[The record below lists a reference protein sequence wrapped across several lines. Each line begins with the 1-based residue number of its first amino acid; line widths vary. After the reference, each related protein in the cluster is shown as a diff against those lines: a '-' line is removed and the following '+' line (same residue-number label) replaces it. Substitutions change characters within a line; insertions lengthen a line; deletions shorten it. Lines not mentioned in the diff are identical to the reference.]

1 MKDILKKLTRGIRIN
16 KAVLDEIKKSKATLE
31 YVKTQNFE
39 TMPEPVKDMHL
50 KMVESAKQIISEVKN
65 NLIVLDEDYE
75 GEDAVKYA
83 ERFDR
88 MNDIKAYHEDIES
101 LESIMGSEELKITE
115 NIRKELERIRSD
127 KEESLKSY
135 KEDLKNFILDTVKSE
150 FLDEAPS
157 EKDTGENIQEPVK
170 PKKRDYTVRKSGKSP
185 AEIKELLEQYIA
197 VNEAIFNKIIFESK
211 PPTLSITE
219 RILDVSFRQGT
230 GYVVNFISEP
240 DTNYGK
246 FYRNLLNVFN
256 EIKEYMFDNYDVV
269 VVPEEGKNIS
279 YLNSFYQNYV
289 FVREKIDTA
298 LTQFKL
304 QNSLLNENFSVNHM
318 IFEKISG
325 KYLIFFNGNKS
336 LSKAVEGY
344 FQNQARLGTMTFEL
358 EFVEYTDGLKKIVWD
373 RYLKIVNKIDLSE
386 ENNYMQISGHSDNE
400 GQKSVVI
407 DITGVKIL
415 IDPGTEAGSGD
426 IDIVVMSNAR
436 EKHVNLIPKIMR
448 DNPNAKLFT
457 SDISFK
463 IARIKWFKELNN
475 PNIVV
480 NTSGDNLEF
489 TRQDIDS
496 INERVIR
503 ITPEGKGYNFK
514 GVVNIKFFNSG
525 VIPGSSAVEIRDASK
540 KTIYL
545 GNYATEDSGLITGG
559 ETDICYYDH
568 VVFNSGE
575 IYDVEPLPV
584 SLIRERLNENKQVFI
599 FSDSVGNL
607 QHVAVELYQAGI
619 SKPVIAGEASFTI
632 INKELSKLLNF
643 GSSWGDYFQDKELF
657 DKSVLKIEPFSDEY
671 EFYKKFSMSE
681 SGIFILPFEKTEIDM
696 VLKNKLYGSNLILV
710 PSMNENK
717 FVSMLEND
725 PMIPDEHRTGK
736 HQCYNYIINLTPE
749 NLLEMIKPC
758 KKPVS
763 VFATAPAGLN
773 DPKLTELKPGE
784 AKKVY

>member
-1 MKDILKKLTRGIRIN
+1 MKNILQKLTRGIRIN
-16 KAVLDEIKKSKATLE
+16 KAVLDELKKSKATLE

-39 TMPEPVKDMHL
+39 TMPEPVKEMHM
-50 KMVESAKQIISEVKN
+50 KMIESANKTISQIKDE
-65 NLIVLDEDYE
+65 LIIIDDDYE
-75 GEDAVKYA
+75 GDDALRYA
-83 ERFDR
+83 EKFNRI
-88 MNDIKAYHEDIES
+88 NDIKAYYEDIEAIN
-101 LESIMGSEELKITE
+101 SIFSSEETNITE
-115 NIRKELERIRSD
+115 NIKRELERIRTE
-127 KEESLKSY
+127 KEDSLKGF
-135 KEDLKNFILDTVKSE
+135 KEDLKKFVLDTVKSE
-150 FLDEAPS
+150 FLNENPPGKTDI
-157 EKDTGENIQEPVK
+157 EKDPEPPK
-170 PKKRDYTVRKSGKSP
+170 PKNRDYTIRKSGKSP
-185 AEIKELLEQYIA
+185 AEIKDILEQYIA

-246 FYRNLLNVFN
+246 FYKNLLNVFN
-256 EIKEYMFDNYDVV
+256 EIKEHMFDHYDIVL
-269 VVPEEGKNIS
+269 VPEDGKNIS
-279 YLNSFYQNYV
+279 YLNSFYQNYI

-304 QNSLLNENFSVNHM
+304 QNSLLNENFSVNYM
-318 IFEKISG
+318 VFEKISG
-325 KYLIFFNGNKS
+325 KYLIFYNGNKS

-358 EFVEYTDGLKKIVWD
+358 EFVEYNDSLKDIIWN
-373 RYLKIVNKIDLSE
+373 RYSKIVNKIDLLE
-386 ENNYMQISGHSDNE
+386 ENNHMNISEYSDSE
-400 GQKSVVI
+400 GRKSVII
-407 DITGVKIL
+407 DITGVRIL
-415 IDPGTEAGSGD
+415 IDPEVETESGD
-426 IDIVVMSNAR
+426 IDIVIMSNAR
-436 EKHVNLIPKIMR
+436 EKHVNQIPKIMR
-448 DNPNAKLFT
+448 NNPNAKLFT

-463 IARIKWFKELNN
+463 TARIKWFKELNN
-475 PNIVV
+475 PNIVL
-480 NTSGDNLEF
+480 NESGDNSEF

-525 VIPGSSAVEIRDASK
+525 VLPGSSAVEIRDASR

-545 GNYATEDSGLITGG
+545 GNYSPEDSGLIAGSD
-559 ETDICYYDH
+559 TDLCYYDH
-568 VVFNSGE
+568 IVFNNENIYE
-575 IYDVEPLPV
+575 IEPLPV
-584 SLIRERLNENKQVFI
+584 SLIKEKLNENKQVFI

-607 QHVAVELYQAGI
+607 QHLAIELYQAGI
-619 SKPVIAGEASFTI
+619 NKPVIAGEASFTI

-681 SGIFILPFEKTEIDM
+681 SGVFILPFEKTEIDM

-710 PSMNENK
+710 PSMNVDH

-725 PMIPDEHRTGK
+725 PMIPDEHRSGK
-736 HQCYNYIINLTPE
+736 HLSYNYIINISPE
-749 NLLEMIKPC
+749 QLLEKIRPC

-763 VFATAPAGLN
+763 VFTVAPCSIKDN
-773 DPKLTELKPGE
+773 KISELQPGE
-784 AKKVY
+784 VKKVY

>member
-1 MKDILKKLTRGIRIN
+1 MKDILKELTRGIRIN
-16 KAVLDEIKKSKATLE
+16 RKVLDEIKKSKATLE

-39 TMPEPVKDMHL
+39 TMPEPVKEMHL
-50 KMVESAKQIISEVKN
+50 KMIESANNTINEAKDDLIIFEEN
-65 NLIVLDEDYE
+65 YE
-75 GEDAVKYA
+75 GDDAVGYA
-83 ERFDR
+83 ERFNR
-88 MNDIKAYHEDIES
+88 MNDIKDYHDDLES
-101 LESIMGSEELKITE
+101 LKRIMGSEDLNITD
-115 NIRKELERIRSD
+115 NLRKELERIRSE
-127 KEESLKSY
+127 KEEFLLSI
-135 KEDLKNFILDTVKSE
+135 KEDLKKFVLDTVKSE
-150 FLDEAPS
+150 FLNEES
-157 EKDTGENIQEPVK
+157 REKNIAENIQEPPK

-185 AEIKELLEQYIA
+185 AEIKELLEQYIE

-219 RILDVSFRQGT
+219 RVLEVNFRQGT

-246 FYRNLLNVFN
+246 FYKNLLNVFN
-256 EIKEYMFDNYDVV
+256 EIKEYMFDNYDIV

-304 QNSLLNENFSVNHM
+304 QNSLLNENFSVNYM
-318 IFEKISG
+318 VFEKISG

-358 EFVEYTDGLKKIVWD
+358 EFVEYNESLKKIVRD
-373 RYLKIVNKIDLSE
+373 RYSKIINKIDLLE
-386 ENNYMQISGHSDNE
+386 ENNHMDITEYSDNE
-400 GQKSVVI
+400 GHRSVVI

-415 IDPGTEAGSGD
+415 IDPETEIGSGD

-436 EKHVNLIPKIMR
+436 GKHVNLIPKIMR

-475 PNIVV
+475 PNIVL
-480 NTSGDNLEF
+480 TASGENSEF
-489 TRQDIDS
+489 SRQDIDN

-525 VIPGSSAVEIRDASK
+525 VIPGSSAVEIRDASR

-545 GNYATEDSGLITGG
+545 GNYSTEDSGLMTGA
-559 ETDICYYDH
+559 ETDICEYDH
-568 VVFNSGE
+568 AVFNSGE
-575 IYDVEPLPV
+575 IHDVEPLPV

-599 FSDSVGNL
+599 FCDSVGNL

-619 SKPVIAGEASFTI
+619 NKPVIAGEASFTI

-710 PSMNENK
+710 PSMNENI

-736 HQCYNYIINLTPE
+736 HLPYNYIINISPE
-749 NLLEMIKPC
+749 QLLEKIRPC

-763 VFATAPAGLN
+763 VLMTGPFSFKDA
-773 DPKLTELKPGE
+773 KFTELKTGE
-784 AKKVY
+784 TKKVY

>member
-16 KAVLDEIKKSKATLE
+16 NSAIEEIRKSKATLE
-31 YVKTQNFE
+31 YVKSQNFE
-39 TMPEPVKDMHL
+39 SMPETVKEMHL
-50 KMVESAKQIISEVKN
+50 KMIESAKNIINGVKD
-65 NLIVLDEDYE
+65 NLIILEEDYE
-75 GEDAVKYA
+75 GDDALKYA
-83 ERFDR
+83 EKFNRL
-88 MNDIKAYHEDIES
+88 NDLISFYEDIES
-101 LESIMGSEELKITE
+101 VNNIINSENIKVTE
-115 NIRKELERIRSD
+115 NIREELERIKAE
-127 KEESLKSY
+127 KEESLNNFK
-135 KEDLKNFILDTVKSE
+135 KDLKKFVLDTVRSE
-150 FLDEAPS
+150 FLSDEEP
-157 EKDTGENIQEPVK
+157 EKKGRQTIQEPPK
-170 PKKRDYTVRKSGKSP
+170 PKKRDYTVRKSAKSP
-185 AEIKELLEQYIA
+185 VEIKEILEQYIT

-219 RILDVSFRQGT
+219 RILDVSFKQGT

-256 EIKEYMFDNYDVV
+256 EIKEYMFDNYDIVI
-269 VVPEEGKNIS
+269 VPEEGKNIS
-279 YLNSFYQNYV
+279 YLNSFYQNYI

-304 QNSLLNENFSVNHM
+304 QNSLLNENFSVNYM

-325 KYLIFFNGNKS
+325 KYLIFYNGNIS

-358 EFVEYTDGLKKIVWD
+358 EFVEYTDSLKKIAWE
-373 RYLKIVNKIDLSE
+373 RYSKIVNKIDLLE
-386 ENNYMQISGHSDNE
+386 ENNHMEISVHSGIED
-400 GQKSVVI
+400 QKSVLI
-407 DITGVKIL
+407 NITGVKIL
-415 IDPGTEAGSGD
+415 IDPETETETGD
-426 IDIVVMSNAR
+426 IDIVIMSNAR

-475 PNIVV
+475 PNIVL
-480 NTSGDNLEF
+480 NASGENSEF
-489 TRQDIDS
+489 TRQDIDN

-525 VIPGSSAVEIRDASK
+525 VLPGSSIVEIRDAAR

-545 GNYATEDSGLITGG
+545 GNYTAEDSGLIMGSD
-559 ETDICYYDH
+559 TDLCYYDH
-568 VVFNSGE
+568 VVFKNDK
-575 IYDVEPLPV
+575 IFDVEPLPV
-584 SLIRERLNENKQVFI
+584 SLIKERLNENKQVFI

-607 QHVAVELYQAGI
+607 QHLAIELYQSGI
-619 SKPVIAGEASFTI
+619 NKPVIAGEASFTI

-643 GSSWGDYFQDKELF
+643 GSSWGDYFQDKDLF
-657 DKSVLKIEPFSDEY
+657 DKSVLRIEPFSDEY

-681 SGIFILPFEKTEIDM
+681 SGIFILPFEKTEIEM

-710 PSMNENK
+710 PSMNESK
-717 FVSMLEND
+717 FVSMMEND
-725 PMIPDEHRTGK
+725 PMIPDEHKTGK
-736 HQCYNYIINLTPE
+736 HLCYNYIINIQPAQL
-749 NLLEMIKPC
+749 MDKIRSC
-758 KKPVS
+758 KKPLS
-763 VFATAPAGLN
+763 VFTTAASGIE
-773 DPKLTELKPGE
+773 DSKLIELKYGE
-784 AKKVY
+784 TKKVY